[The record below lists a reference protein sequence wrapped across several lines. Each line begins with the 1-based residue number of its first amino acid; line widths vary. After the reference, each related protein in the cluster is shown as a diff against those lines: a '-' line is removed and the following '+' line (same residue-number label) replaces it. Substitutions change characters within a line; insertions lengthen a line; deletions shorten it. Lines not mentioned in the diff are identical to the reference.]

1 MTPENFSLILAIL
14 SIYAASEMK
23 TVKFYST
30 NAPKCNNNKPIYNM
44 LTHIVCLIKII
55 FQDKHF
61 PMHCFKMFENLS
73 LISWLSRRQRIL
85 TSASAFTS

>member
-1 MTPENFSLILAIL
+1 
-14 SIYAASEMK
+14 MK

-44 LTHIVCLIKII
+44 LTHVVCLTKII

-61 PMHCFKMFENLS
+61 PCIVLNV
-73 LISWLSRRQRIL
+73 
-85 TSASAFTS
+85 